1 MKPPVQT
8 RQSENADPHEQY
20 NPIPRVLIAV
30 VGALIVWAV
39 YYIVTA
45 NPDSAA
51 GLGDQRPLA
60 VLAPQES
67 AGSAV
72 DGKQLYGN
80 ACLACHQASGAGLP
94 GVFPPLADS
103 EWVKGD
109 PVVLAKLVLH
119 GISGP
124 ITVKGQSYSG
134 AMPAF
139 GAQFNDEEMAAVLS
153 YIRTEWQNDAEAIDA
168 AAVAQARADSADQTA
183 PWAGEQALLAH
194 GAKSNN
200 DK

>member
-72 DGKQLYGN
+72 DGKQLYAN

-153 YIRTEWQNDAEAIDA
+153 YIRTEWQNAAEAINA
-168 AAVAQARADSADQTA
+168 AAVAQARADSADQTT

-194 GAKSNN
+194 GAKP
-200 DK
+200 